1 MFWDCSD
8 EHPAVTDEESQ
19 VSEESFSEG
28 SETAFSLMESLGDL
42 LVTLTL
48 KERKPFSALLEV
60 KEQQLKISMQ

>member
-1 MFWDCSD
+1 M
-8 EHPAVTDEESQ
+8 TDEESQ

-48 KERKPFSALLEV
+48 KERKPFSALQEV
-60 KEQQLKISMQ
+60 KEQQLKSSMQGY